1 MTKPSDA
8 CVLMEMLLIVALA
21 DTENQAY
28 VAEVRDAIKTTTIT
42 TVEIIKPFF
51 FIVFLLVGIKPLSK
65 KLYPYIYF
73 FIFFVFV
80 VRLGGMFP
88 SREIATLALAMTRGG
103 LCAVL
108 ALSLMSF

>member
-1 MTKPSDA
+1 
-8 CVLMEMLLIVALA
+8 MEMLLIVALA
-21 DTENQAY
+21 DTENQAK
-28 VAEVRDAIKTTTIT
+28 VAVVRDAIKTTTIT

-51 FIVFLLVGIKPLSK
+51 FIVFLLIGIKPLSK
-65 KLYPYIYF
+65 KLYPL
-73 FIFFVFV
+73 FIFFVLFVFV
-80 VRLGGMFP
+80 VWAVVSFP

>member
-21 DTENQAY
+21 DTENQAK
-28 VAEVRDAIKTTTIT
+28 VAVVRDAIKTTTIT

-51 FIVFLLVGIKPLSK
+51 FIVFLLIGIKPLSK

-73 FIFFVFV
+73 FVFV
-80 VRLGGMFP
+80 VWAVVSFP

>member
-1 MTKPSDA
+1 M
-8 CVLMEMLLIVALA
+8 
-21 DTENQAY
+21 
-28 VAEVRDAIKTTTIT
+28 RDAIKTTTIT

-51 FIVFLLVGIKPLSK
+51 FIVFLLIGIKPLSK
-65 KLYPYIYF
+65 KLYPYIF
-73 FIFFVFV
+73 FVLFVFV
-80 VRLGGMFP
+80 VWAVVSFP

>member
-1 MTKPSDA
+1 MSTALSD
-8 CVLMEMLLIVALA
+8 V
-21 DTENQAY
+21 TERLNVPISVFDDAVNQAY
-28 VAEVRDAIKTTTIT
+28 VAVVRDAIKTTTIT

-73 FIFFVFV
+73 FLFVFV
-80 VRLGGMFP
+80 VWAVVSFP